1 MELKITD
8 EELEA
13 IKYYKT
19 DAYDNINQLLNSDSR
34 NDIALLADE
43 NSEVKINYNKES
55 VINYIDTIKK
65 VYSAILKSYYSKW
78 SKEDWTFSRL
88 CSLTEIEKL
97 KNEPFIDKFLITDIN
112 KEQNTVG
119 MNQTVMYICG
129 NKDVPYMMLKEVL
142 DDKDNTEVLIVP
154 FTKIDKIVDGPEIS
168 SEERTTKTYK
178 IVLARQ
184 ELEEMSDDEKIS
196 LYNRILEN
204 SDLVNTTLSNTVRL
218 EKENV
223 ENYENIREIEKQVSD
238 LEITINQKEDGDY
251 GESERNA
258 DNRDLQA
265 LNDRLDIFK
274 NHSTDIFNNIKANNK
289 FITEWKKNI
298 IVYLMA
304 ECSKIEKNLLD
315 NIEDEPVKEE
325 AKPENQEVK
334 EEVKVIDQ
342 IPETRKEELK
352 NKSFENIFSQVRTEC
367 SDNKQLVQDLLKD
380 INRLIN
386 RQQNFAKI
394 AGNLGASYSALNNSF
409 EMKTKAEQLESLINT
424 IRLKAE
430 SLGTLDTPA
439 NGKKLIEISEV
450 NNQINILI
458 NYLNN
463 PKAAIAKSKMNR
475 FDEMIVV
482 EENEL
487 KRDIARAILDIRGE
501 AELKKLRDDTEIIED
516 KSPFMKFLGIFTGQ
530 NKLDEF
536 MIEQIH
542 VRQNSIKK
550 TLSKKL
556 RLDYNYSVHELVA
569 QIRMFIRDNDDDE
582 LVKDDVEDLREFEK
596 ELSKNFVVIDSKVED
611 IIAEKEGRNL
621 PLDNRI
627 SRKELIEIETYRF
640 LNKYGYDIAETSDTE
655 EVKYVDTTA
664 NEISRIIDYINTSK
678 VLE

>member
-34 NDIALLADE
+34 NDIALLTDE

-154 FTKIDKIVDGPEIS
+154 FTKIDQIVDGPEIS

-315 NIEDEPVKEE
+315 NIEDEPIKEE

-367 SDNKQLVQDLLKD
+367 SDNKQLVQDLLKV

-516 KSPFMKFLGIFTGQ
+516 KSPFMRFLGIFTGQ

>member
-34 NDIALLADE
+34 NDIALLTDE

-154 FTKIDKIVDGPEIS
+154 FTKIDQIVDGPEIS

-315 NIEDEPVKEE
+315 NIEDEPIKEE

-516 KSPFMKFLGIFTGQ
+516 KSPFMRFLGIFTGQ

>member
-34 NDIALLADE
+34 NDIALLTDE

-154 FTKIDKIVDGPEIS
+154 FTKIDQIVDGPEIS

-352 NKSFENIFSQVRTEC
+352 NKSFENIFSHVRTEC